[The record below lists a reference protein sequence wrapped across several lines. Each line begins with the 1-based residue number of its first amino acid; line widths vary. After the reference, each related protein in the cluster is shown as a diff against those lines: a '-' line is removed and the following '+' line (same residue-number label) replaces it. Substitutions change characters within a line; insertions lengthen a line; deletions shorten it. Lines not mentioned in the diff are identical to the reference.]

1 VAFLYKPCKKETLLE
16 AIDSALNH
24 KVR

>member
-16 AIDSALNH
+16 AIDSGLNH
-24 KVR
+24 KVP

>member
-1 VAFLYKPCKKETLLE
+1 VGFLYKPCRKEALLE

>member
-1 VAFLYKPCKKETLLE
+1 VAFLYKPCKRETLLE

-24 KVR
+24 KVP

>member
-24 KVR
+24 KVP